1 MITIFSNFYTFFYLF
16 CFIVYTKSKSKQL
29 YFIFLLQFKQKRC
42 KFQKKYSFSQL
53 MGCSS
58 SQVQVSPVI
67 QEKIQEAQVF
77 VEENQNFHI
86 CQFFTSFVSQISY
99 YIESEK
105 QAIVIDPLRDIQQY
119 IEYSLKREAKITHI
133 FLTDFH
139 SDFIGGHVDIQK
151 QTDAQI
157 VLGPTSMADFEY
169 HKAKDNEIISI
180 GKVKIQV
187 LYTPGH
193 TNESTCFL
201 LLEEERQHA
210 IFTGDT
216 LYLEEASFPNLAAT
230 SEQMDRNELAGHLFD
245 SLKNKIISLDPN
257 LIIYPGHVTG
267 NSRINSAQKNKNFE
281 GVFDTLFNQIK
292 ANASLAETDRE
303 QFKEQISG
311 LTYVPEYYFNN
322 IYQNQLSISPI
333 KEIVDKSLVFIP
345 PNQFLQEISKYQECF
360 LIDTR
365 PPEAFQELRIPYS
378 INLFE
383 WLDLDV
389 KMRAKLQPSS
399 KLFIISESG
408 KEKYS
413 ITILAILGYEN
424 VLGCLEGGFEA
435 FQKSHKI
442 YGQIASI
449 KSQHLSKDM
458 HFLDLRETKDFQQ
471 HHIKGA
477 YNISINSIPTAALHD
492 LQPQALPRNK
502 IIYVYSDASNRSLAG
517 CCLLNESSYYNIVH
531 IDDSYSAIKKNKKLE
546 FKSGL

>member
-1 MITIFSNFYTFFYLF
+1 
-16 CFIVYTKSKSKQL
+16 
-29 YFIFLLQFKQKRC
+29 
-42 KFQKKYSFSQL
+42 

-58 SQVQVSPVI
+58 SQVQVVPVI
-67 QEKIQEAQVF
+67 QEKIQEAQIF
-77 VEENQNFHI
+77 IEENQNFHI
-86 CQFFTSFVSQISY
+86 CQFFTSFLSQISY

-105 QAIVIDPLRDIQQY
+105 QAILIDPLRDIQQY
-119 IEYSLKREAKITHI
+119 IEYSQKREAKITHV

-151 QTDAQI
+151 QADAQI
-157 VLGPTSMADFEY
+157 VLGPTSIADFEF
-169 HKAKDNEIISI
+169 HQAKDNEIISI
-180 GKVKIQV
+180 GKIKMQV

-201 LLEEERQHA
+201 LLDDERQHA

-230 SEQMDRNELAGHLFD
+230 SEQIDRSELAGHLFD
-245 SLKNKIISLDPN
+245 SLRNKIIVLDPT

-267 NSRINSAQKNKNFE
+267 NSRINTIQKNKNFQ
-281 GVFDTLFNQIK
+281 GVFDTLLNQIQT
-292 ANASLAETDRE
+292 NASLTKTDRE
-303 QFKEQISG
+303 LFKESISG

-322 IYQNQLSISPI
+322 IYQNQLSIQPI

-345 PNQFLQEISKYQECF
+345 PNQFLQEISKYQDCF

-365 PPEAFQELRIPYS
+365 SPEAFQELRIPYS

-383 WLDLDV
+383 WLSLDV

-399 KLFIISESG
+399 KLFIISECG
-408 KEKYS
+408 KERYS
-413 ITILAILGYEN
+413 ITLLALIGYEHI
-424 VLGCLEGGFEA
+424 LGCLEGGFEA

-458 HFLDLRETKDFQQ
+458 HFLDLREEEDFQK

-477 YNISINSIPTAALHD
+477 YNIPINTITIATQHD
-492 LQPQALPRNK
+492 SQPLALPRNK
-502 IIYVYSDASNRSLAG
+502 IIYVYSNASNRSLAG

-531 IDDSYSAIKKNKKLE
+531 VDDSYSAIKKNKKLE
-546 FKSGL
+546 FKSGS